1 VILVLSHPGDN
12 HAVRVLGELADA
24 GHPAVLF
31 DTGAFPQTTTVA
43 QRFASGLSEFEAVVE
58 GRRVD
63 IGDCGAAWWRRPQP
77 YQLHPGIDP
86 GVASFTYSECRE
98 AIDGMWAASRA
109 TWVNDPARD
118 ETAHHKPFQ
127 LSLAAE
133 LGFPL
138 PRTLITN
145 DPVEARRFIDDVG
158 PDRTVYKTFLA
169 TEEHWRET
177 RILRRDELP
186 LLDHVRLAPVIFQE
200 FVEATADI
208 RLTVIGDDAFA
219 VEVTKA
225 AGAYAIDYRID
236 IDGATFRPTTLPDEV
251 VRPVHEL
258 LDRMGIRYGAV
269 DLLRT
274 NDGYVFLEVNPAGEF
289 LFVEEKTGLRLAAAM
304 ASYLA
309 GLDGQDGGR
318 D

>member
-1 VILVLSHPGDN
+1 MILVLSHAGDE
-12 HAVRVLGELADA
+12 HAVRVLGELAVA
-24 GHPAVLF
+24 GHPALLF
-31 DTGAFPQTTTVA
+31 DTSAFPQTTTVT
-43 QRFASGLSEFEAVVE
+43 QRFGPGVSHFESVVE
-58 GRRVD
+58 GQRLD
-63 IGDCGAAWWRRPQP
+63 IADCGAAWWRRPQP
-77 YQLHPGIDP
+77 YELHPGIDP
-86 GVASFTYSECRE
+86 GVVSFTYSECRE

-133 LGFPL
+133 LGLPL

-145 DPVEARRFIDDVG
+145 DPAEARRFIEEVG
-158 PDRTVYKTFLA
+158 SDRTVYKTFLA

-177 RILRRDELP
+177 RVLRREELS
-186 LLDHVRLAPVIFQE
+186 LLDQVRLAPVIFQE
-200 FVEATADI
+200 FVKATADI
-208 RLTVIGDDAFA
+208 RVTVIGDDAFA
-219 VEVTKA
+219 AEVTKA
-225 AGAYAIDYRID
+225 PGAYPIDYRVD
-236 IDGATFRPTTLPDEV
+236 IDGATFRPTTLPDDV
-251 VRPVHEL
+251 LRPVHDL

-274 NDGYVFLEVNPAGEF
+274 TDGYVFLEVNPAGEF
-289 LFVEEKTGLRLAAAM
+289 LFVEDKTGLPLAAAM

-309 GLDGQDGGR
+309 ALDRQNGGR